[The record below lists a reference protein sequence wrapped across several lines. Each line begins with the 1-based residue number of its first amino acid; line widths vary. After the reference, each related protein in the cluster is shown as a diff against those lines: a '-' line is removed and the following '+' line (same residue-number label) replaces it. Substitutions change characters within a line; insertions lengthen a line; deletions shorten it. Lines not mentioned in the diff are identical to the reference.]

1 MATATVF
8 ALPFSAPWKKRL
20 EKLRERAGA
29 VGLRGAGLREP
40 ASAAENRWIGRDGPC
55 NGPGMPSENTLPE
68 SCGVTASLES
78 FDGTAISY
86 RRLGSGPPVVL
97 VHGSGG
103 GLHSWQPV
111 AEHLSARFELW
122 MPARRGYAP
131 SGPGRSPKRFA
142 DEVGDLEALI
152 AEVGR
157 PVDLVGMSYGATV
170 ALHAVASG
178 LPVRSLVLWEPP
190 LYAAG
195 EELTPVLD
203 EFAELSANGDRR
215 RADRLLAEKV
225 ARVPAAL
232 LDLMDAGEP
241 ADDEPDDALGWHRDL
256 ESLAADSADLGRW
269 STVTV
274 PTLLMRGADTW
285 QPMPETLD
293 RLANALPHVAC
304 TTFPGQMHFA
314 PSVVPEAV
322 AAEITR
328 FLSRS

>member
-1 MATATVF
+1 
-8 ALPFSAPWKKRL
+8 
-20 EKLRERAGA
+20 
-29 VGLRGAGLREP
+29 
-40 ASAAENRWIGRDGPC
+40 
-55 NGPGMPSENTLPE
+55 MPSEINLSE
-68 SCGVTASLES
+68 SCGATASLES

-86 RRLGSGPPVVL
+86 RQLGSGPPVVL

-111 AEHLSARFELW
+111 AEHLAARFELW

-142 DEVGDLEALI
+142 DEVGDLDALI
-152 AEVGR
+152 TKIGR
-157 PVDLVGMSYGATV
+157 PVHLVGMSYGATV
-170 ALHAVASG
+170 ALHAGASG

-195 EELTPVLD
+195 DELTPVRD
-203 EFAELSANGDRR
+203 EFAALTAKGDRR

-232 LDLMDAGEP
+232 LELMDTGEP
-241 ADDEPDDALGWHRDL
+241 ADSEPDDSPGWQRDL
-256 ESLAADSADLGRW
+256 ESMAADSADTGRW
-269 STVTV
+269 STVTA

-285 QPMPETLD
+285 QPMPATLD
-293 RLANALPHVAC
+293 RLANALSHVTC

-322 AAEITR
+322 AAEIIR
-328 FLSRS
+328 FLPRS

>member
-1 MATATVF
+1 
-8 ALPFSAPWKKRL
+8 
-20 EKLRERAGA
+20 
-29 VGLRGAGLREP
+29 
-40 ASAAENRWIGRDGPC
+40 
-55 NGPGMPSENTLPE
+55 MPSEITLSE
-68 SCGVTASLES
+68 SFGATASLES
-78 FDGTAISY
+78 FDGTAIGY
-86 RRLGSGPPVVL
+86 RQLGSGPPVVM

-111 AEHLSARFELW
+111 AEHLTDQFELW

-131 SGPGRSPKRFA
+131 SGLGRSPKRFA

-152 AEVGR
+152 AKIGS
-157 PVDLVGMSYGATV
+157 PVHLVGMSYGASV
-170 ALHAVASG
+170 ALHATATG

-195 EELTPVLD
+195 EELAPVLG
-203 EFAELSANGDRR
+203 EFSALTANGDRR
-215 RADRLLAEKV
+215 QADRLLAEKV

-241 ADDEPDDALGWHRDL
+241 AENEPDDAPGWRCDL
-256 ESLAADSADLGRW
+256 ESMAADSVDVERW
-269 STVTV
+269 SLVSV

-285 QPMPETLD
+285 QPMPATLD
-293 RLANALPHVAC
+293 RLATALSHVTY

-322 AAEITR
+322 AAEIAR
-328 FLSRS
+328 FLPRS

>member
-1 MATATVF
+1 
-8 ALPFSAPWKKRL
+8 
-20 EKLRERAGA
+20 
-29 VGLRGAGLREP
+29 
-40 ASAAENRWIGRDGPC
+40 
-55 NGPGMPSENTLPE
+55 MPSEIELSE
-68 SCGVTASLES
+68 SFGVVASFES

-86 RRLGSGPPVVL
+86 RQLGSGPPVVM

-111 AEHLSARFELW
+111 AEHLADHFELW
-122 MPARRGYAP
+122 IPARRGYVP

-142 DEVGDLEALI
+142 DEVGDLEVLI
-152 AEVGR
+152 AKIGR
-157 PVDLVGMSYGATV
+157 PVHLVGMSYGATV
-170 ALHAVASG
+170 ALHAATAG

-195 EELTPVLD
+195 EELAPVLG
-203 EFAELSANGDRR
+203 EFEELTANGDRR

-232 LDLMDAGEP
+232 LDLMDAGEST
-241 ADDEPDDALGWHRDL
+241 DNEPDEALGWRRDL
-256 ESLAADSADLGRW
+256 ESMAADSVDVERW
-269 STVTV
+269 STVNV

-285 QPMPETLD
+285 QPMPATLD
-293 RLANALPHVAC
+293 RLATALRHVTY

-322 AAEITR
+322 AAEIAR
-328 FLSRS
+328 FLPCS